1 MLTEKIGFSAGE
13 IYIALIKGE
22 LEVKAIKKETGLKEQ
37 DVLLSLGWLAR
48 EGKVHFRTEGAKEL
62 FVSLL

>member
-13 IYIALIKGE
+13 VYIALIKGE
-22 LEVKAIKKETGLKEQ
+22 LDVKTIKKETGLKEQ
-37 DVLLSLGWLAR
+37 ETLLALGWLAR
-48 EGKVHFRTEGAKEL
+48 EGKIKFRAEDKEL